1 MAAVLTGSCAS
12 LAEQSAVH
20 MPTSRDLVP
29 QVGSPIRA
37 TGKMLFIVTISNSKS
52 YSNPESSMIGLTEQ

>member
-1 MAAVLTGSCAS
+1 
-12 LAEQSAVH
+12 
-20 MPTSRDLVP
+20 MPASRDLVP